1 MKHHSLRALRNST
14 LAKKRQRGF
23 SLIEI
28 ALVLVIAGI
37 ALGAGLSLLGAKTA
51 QARIDST
58 KTRSEAVR
66 QALVAFV
73 SQNYRLP
80 CPAAP
85 GLVRGAAGYNAEQ
98 RSGAVGAEVCT
109 AASGLANNI
118 GGAAPAGVSRGTV
131 PCASLG
137 LADEACT
144 DAWGNRFTY
153 FVRNSAIRLTI
164 NTVSGMGGSMTVHKI
179 IPPAAVVLTNGAA
192 STGNQINACS
202 TTAGDNSCNLA
213 AVAVVIS
220 HGANRGG
227 GFVPESVAAFPTAGV
242 SAYEVANTDNNI
254 QFLQNDYVESG
265 VNSFDDIVLAIAP
278 RDVISGLSQNNVLKD
293 PKVLMAERFE
303 TIKQA
308 ILQQIYP
315 SATGSSPNKQITL
328 SAESGVNVPY
338 AFPGAPTV
346 DFAGCVATPVTTQ
359 FLPTIATVPALN
371 GLTTDIWGNQIRYKR
386 AVTTAFGPADTCATP
401 FILIS
406 YGPDGQTGGATF
418 GLDDILYP
426 VTKTVLNSGMV
437 KVGGW

>member
-1 MKHHSLRALRNST
+1 MKHHFLRALRNST
-14 LAKKRQRGF
+14 PAKERQRGF

-51 QARIDST
+51 QAKIDST
-58 KTRSEAVR
+58 KTRTEAVR

-85 GLVRGAAGYNAEQ
+85 GLVRGAAGYNTEQ
-98 RSGAVGAEVCT
+98 RSGVAGAEVCT

-153 FVRNSAIRLTI
+153 FVRNSAIRLTV

-192 STGNQINACS
+192 PTGNQINACS

-227 GFVPESVAAFPTAGV
+227 GFVPESAAAFPTAGV

-265 VNSFDDIVLAIAP
+265 ANSFDDIVLAIAP
-278 RDVISGLSQNNVLKD
+278 RDVISSLSQNNVLKD
-293 PKVLMAERFE
+293 PKVLMAEQFE
-303 TIKQA
+303 TLKLA
-308 ILQQIYP
+308 ILQNIYT
-315 SATGSSPNKQITL
+315 SMSGTTPNRQITL
-328 SAESGVNVPY
+328 PTESGAAAPY
-338 AFPGAPTV
+338 VFPPTV
-346 DFAGCVATPVTTQ
+346 DFTGCTAPVTTLL
-359 FLPTIATVPALN
+359 LPTTVPALT
-371 GLTTDIWGNQIRYKR
+371 GLTNDLWGNAIRYRR
-386 AVTTAFGPADTCATP
+386 ASTGAFGAANACTTP
-401 FILIS
+401 FVFVS
-406 YGPDGQTGGATF
+406 YGPDGQTGGAGNIF
-418 GLDDILYP
+418 GLDDIVFP
-426 VTKTVLNSGMV
+426 VTQAVINSAIV
-437 KVGGW
+437 KFGGW